1 MQVDVDMCG
10 KQHQGCC
17 QKNWNMQASPTW
29 WPRPLLHDILLFPEI
44 CQNIIYVFVLLRL
57 GFDWHF
63 HEVEARLFLET
74 TYLGSGFV
82 RDGLIVM
89 NVDVFP

>member
-1 MQVDVDMCG
+1 VGNNTKVAVKRIGTCKLVLHG
-10 KQHQGCC
+10 G
-17 QKNWNMQASPTW
+17 
-29 WPRPLLHDILLFPEI
+29 RELILHDVLFAPEI
-44 CQNIIYVFVLLRL
+44 SRNIISVLVILRL